1 MVDLR
6 SLEKQFLASH
16 IKEGGRVCDFT
27 MGNGHDT
34 LYLSRAV
41 GPQGRVYAFDV
52 QESALA
58 STRKTLAEGGAYD
71 NYELILDSHA
81 NVAKY
86 VKERICA
93 GVFNLGYLPGSDKR
107 VTTMVDSTLKAVRGA
122 IDLLE
127 DDGIVLVCVYPGHAE
142 GAAEG
147 EALCAWLSEAYD
159 RKEYCVGMF
168 RILNSPDSPFFIAV
182 EKR

>member
-16 IKEGGRVCDFT
+16 IKEGGTVCDFT

-41 GPQGRVYAFDV
+41 GPRGKVYAFDV
-52 QESALA
+52 QERAVA
-58 STRKTLAEGGAYD
+58 STRKTLETGGAYD

-81 NVAKY
+81 NAANY
-86 VKERICA
+86 VKGPICA

-107 VTTMVDSTLKAVRGA
+107 VTTMVDSTLRAVQCA
-122 IDLLE
+122 IGLLD
-127 DDGIVLVCVYPGHAE
+127 DDGVVLICVYPGHAE

-147 EALCAWLSEAYD
+147 EALCDWLSGAYD